1 MLPFINIFG
10 KDIAMYGV
18 LIFLGLII
26 GIIFAVYYF
35 SRFYDKT
42 IVAEKR
48 ARLNFNKKAAND
60 LIDEAA
66 KTLTHAKAVHDD
78 IEKYYVGAMNFDKAK
93 EVEKAIIDEISKI

>member
-35 SRFYDKT
+35 SRFYD
-42 IVAEKR
+42 II
-48 ARLNFNKKAAND
+48 NS
-60 LIDEAA
+60 
-66 KTLTHAKAVHDD
+66 
-78 IEKYYVGAMNFDKAK
+78 KYGC
-93 EVEKAIIDEISKI
+93 IS